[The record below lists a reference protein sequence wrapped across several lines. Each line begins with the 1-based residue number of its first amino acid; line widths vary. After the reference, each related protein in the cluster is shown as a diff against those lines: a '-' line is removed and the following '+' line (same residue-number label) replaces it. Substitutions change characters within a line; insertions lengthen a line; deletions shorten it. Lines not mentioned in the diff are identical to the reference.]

1 MVATVTQQVRG
12 CVVRYG
18 VIASICVVALAHG
31 LRSE

>member
-12 CVVRYG
+12 CVARYG
-18 VIASICVVALAHG
+18 VNASIRVVALAHG